1 MAGCNRPAAR
11 PRSSRRRD
19 HRAGGP
25 RSGCGVV
32 AGASQQGKGG
42 LTSAVPAGRV
52 APAAATQ
59 DPPAPPISPVDLEG
73 VRERVDRALAGLV
86 ARRRDQLDFLEEDA
100 PPLLAALSE
109 AVLGPGKRLRP
120 AFVYWGYRAAGGD
133 PHGPGSDRA
142 IRAGCAVEL
151 LHGCALTCDDV
162 MDGSRTRRGRPAAHV
177 RFARL
182 HRRERWSGDPEGFG
196 RSVATLLGLLLS
208 GWAEQAVVEAGV
220 PAERLPEVLG
230 LLDLL
235 RTEAIGGQYLDV
247 VQARRGVAGESE
259 VRRAVTY
266 KTAKYTV
273 ERPLHLGLAIAGGGR
288 LREALS
294 AYALPL
300 GEAFQL
306 RDDLLGAFGDPT
318 VTGKPFGQDLREGKQ
333 TYLLLRARRLAGPA
347 ARELIDRAVGQP
359 WLRGERLD
367 EVCALLVECG
377 ALAECE
383 RRIAGL
389 VAEALAALERAEPP
403 APARAALTALARY
416 ATGRW
421 R

>member
-1 MAGCNRPAAR
+1 VALPPVRASKAR
-11 PRSSRRRD
+11 ED
-19 HRAGGP
+19 
-25 RSGCGVV
+25 
-32 AGASQQGKGG
+32 
-42 LTSAVPAGRV
+42 LTSAAPAGRV

-73 VRERVDRALAGLV
+73 VRERVDRALASLV
-86 ARRRDQLDFLEEDA
+86 ERRRDQLDFLEEDA
-100 PPLLAALSE
+100 PPLLAALSQ

-120 AFVYWGYRAAGGD
+120 AFVYWGYRAAGGE
-133 PHGPGSDRA
+133 PHGPGAELA
-142 IRAGCAVEL
+142 IGAGCAVEL
-151 LHGCALTCDDV
+151 LHACALTCDDV

-177 RFARL
+177 RFAGL

-247 VQARRGVAGESE
+247 VQARRGVAGEAE
-259 VRRAVTY
+259 VRRAVTF

-306 RDDLLGAFGDPT
+306 RDDLLGAFGDPA

-333 TYLLLRARRLAGPA
+333 TWLLLRARRLAEPA
-347 ARELIDRAVGQP
+347 ARELIDRSVGQP

-389 VAEALAALERAEPP
+389 FAEALAALDAAAPP